1 MTSATTPSPTR
12 PREPKTKLL
21 FATIAAGGGHVATAE
36 AMAAAVTL
44 HDPERLEATV
54 VDYMKEVG
62 SREAA
67 VGALDARHKELWKR
81 ALRFPVSARLGQRVI
96 DALPHLT
103 LKMQRRFLTKFA
115 EAAAADLAQR
125 RPDLVVSNHGLLT
138 TGLALAKRDYGLKLP
153 VLTFA
158 TETHNISAYW
168 ADPQAD
174 HVLVP
179 NAGVRADLQRMG
191 VPLEKMEVTGYPV
204 QQAFLQAPGKTEAR
218 VRLGLSERFTVLVSL
233 GGEGIGG
240 DPLHTVHTLAQARP
254 HAQIVVMCGRNETLL
269 RRVEALQVDVLRAD
283 NLRAYGFSREMA
295 VFLAAS
301 DVVVGKAGPASVYET
316 LAVGRP
322 LLITSYAGLN
332 EKGVTSFVVEQGL
345 GHYVPSTDALLNALS
360 LYEQNGEQNDRAQDV
375 LARCRALDLKGQTDA
390 VTRAVLTYLHR
401 TTDSPT
407 FYNVQTF

>member
-1 MTSATTPSPTR
+1 MTSATTLSPTS
-12 PREPKTKLL
+12 PRELGAKLL

-36 AMAAAVTL
+36 AMAAAVTR
-44 HDPERLEATV
+44 HSPERLEVTV

-62 SREAA
+62 KREAA

-81 ALRFPVSARLGQRVI
+81 ALRFPVSARLGQRLI
-96 DALPHLT
+96 DALPGLT
-103 LKMQRRFLTKFA
+103 VTMQRRFLARFA
-115 EAAAADLAQR
+115 EAAAADLAER
-125 RPDLVVSNHGLLT
+125 RPDLIVSNHGLLT
-138 TGLALAKRDYGLKLP
+138 TGLALAKRDYGLSVP

-174 HVLVP
+174 HILVP
-179 NAGVRADLQRMG
+179 NDHVRADLQRMG
-191 VPLEKMEVTGYPV
+191 VPNEKLEVVGYPV
-204 QQAFLQAPGKTEAR
+204 QQAFLNAPEKAEAR
-218 VRLGLSERFTVLVSL
+218 ARLGLGERFTALVSL

-240 DPLHTVHTLAQARP
+240 DPLHIVQALAQARP

-269 RRVEALQVDVLRAD
+269 RQVDALHAD
-283 NLRAYGFSREMA
+283 NLRAYGFSQEIA

-322 LLITSYAGLN
+322 LLLTSYAGLN
-332 EKGVTSFVVEQGL
+332 EKGVTSFVVEQNL

-360 LYEQNGEQNDRAQDV
+360 LYEPKGRAQDV

-390 VTRAVLTYLHR
+390 VARAILSYLNR
-401 TTDSPT
+401 TTRSPT
-407 FYNVQTF
+407 LYNVQTF